1 MLTKKIIAAAVAL
14 GAFTFTPQF
23 TNFNFVSTAQAE
35 IKTYTGV
42 GKCVQG
48 DLMTEEQS
56 KKHARAKA
64 EMNAKEQAGVYIS
77 GYTEVENLNL
87 TKNDIQIVTNNIIS
101 IVGDVKYNR
110 KPFDLDGVPSIVYTA
125 TLQTKIDT
133 DGITEYLNR
142 ADKENISK
150 LESTNEEFKNELDK
164 IDILIERYNK
174 ATSKAE
180 KDKIRAEF
188 NKVELNITVVQKIEQ
203 GNNFI
208 YQGKY
213 QEAIRV
219 YKETIDL
226 NPTFAMAYNNR
237 AVAYQNL
244 KQYEKASADFNKVKE
259 IKSNNSRVK
268 NNTNPNAQKYEAD
281 IARYSQA
288 IALNPNDA
296 KAYHHRAWA
305 YYMLKQYN
313 SAVSDYTS
321 AISIDPYYARAHK
334 NRGMVYNLL
343 KQYDAAIA
351 DYSKAIELNPNYT
364 NAYANRADVYER
376 LGYKEKAKKDW
387 AKYEQLKNKK

>member
-23 TNFNFVSTAQAE
+23 TNFNFVSTVQAE

-213 QEAIRV
+213 QEAIRI

-259 IKSNNSRVK
+259 IKSNNSRTCLQ
-268 NNTNPNAQKYEAD
+268 TNSTK
-281 IARYSQA
+281 
-288 IALNPNDA
+288 
-296 KAYHHRAWA
+296 KAHCG
-305 YYMLKQYN
+305 
-313 SAVSDYTS
+313 
-321 AISIDPYYARAHK
+321 
-334 NRGMVYNLL
+334 NR
-343 KQYDAAIA
+343 
-351 DYSKAIELNPNYT
+351 
-364 NAYANRADVYER
+364 
-376 LGYKEKAKKDW
+376 
-387 AKYEQLKNKK
+387 